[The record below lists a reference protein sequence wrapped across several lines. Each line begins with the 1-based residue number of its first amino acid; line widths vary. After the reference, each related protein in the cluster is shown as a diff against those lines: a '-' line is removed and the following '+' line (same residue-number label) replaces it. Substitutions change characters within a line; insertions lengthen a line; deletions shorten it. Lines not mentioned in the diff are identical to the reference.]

1 MLDDE
6 MRKALCE
13 KALKKELTLIFID
26 IDNNISFEVYR
37 I

>member
-6 MRKALCE
+6 IKKVLCE
-13 KALKKELTLIFID
+13 KALKKELTLIFMG
-26 IDNNISFEVYR
+26 IDNNASFEVYR